1 MTANEERASY
11 VSRLLSIEGKLRICL
26 SRFTHNR
33 ADTDELVQES
43 YARLLALDLE
53 TLREVRSLTGY
64 ALVVAR
70 RIALDWLKHQKVLQI
85 ELLPDSDILVLPGE
99 GTFTE
104 DLVNCH
110 QEIEQLLAGVEK
122 LPPKCGRVFTLRK
135 MFGFTQEEVGRLLDV
150 TVHTVEQHMLK
161 ANRTLRS
168 SLPAKGNAPPPIVLL
183 TRRARMARRVTRR
196 RQILPV
202 SRQIV
207 SS

>member
-1 MTANEERASY
+1 MTANEERACY

-26 SRFTHNR
+26 SRFTRNR

-53 TLREVRSLTGY
+53 TLRAVRSLTGY

-70 RIALDWLKHQKVLQI
+70 RIALDWLKHRKVLQI
-85 ELLPDSDILVLPGE
+85 DPLPDSDILVLPGE

-104 DLVNCH
+104 DLVDCY
-110 QEIEQLLAGVEK
+110 QEIERLLANVEQ
-122 LPPKCGRVFTLRK
+122 LPPKCGRVFTLRR
-135 MFGFTQEEVGRLLDV
+135 MFGFTQEEVGQLLDV

-161 ANRTLRS
+161 ANRTLRG
-168 SLPAKGNAPPPIVLL
+168 ALL
-183 TRRARMARRVTRR
+183 TPGNSATAFPFLKRRMRAERRVTRR
-196 RQILPV
+196 RPIHPV

>member
-1 MTANEERASY
+1 MTANEERAGY

-53 TLREVRSLTGY
+53 TLRAVRSLTGY

-85 ELLPDSDILVLPGE
+85 ELLPDSDILVFPGE

-110 QEIEQLLAGVEK
+110 QEIEQLLASVEK
-122 LPPKCGRVFTLRK
+122 LPPKCGRVFTLRT
-135 MFGFTQEEVGRLLDV
+135 MFGFTQKEVGRLLDV

-168 SLPAKGNAPPPIVLL
+168 SLPKGNAPPPIVLL

>member
-1 MTANEERASY
+1 MTATEERALY
-11 VSRLLSIEGKLRICL
+11 VSRLLSIEEKLRICL

-110 QEIEQLLAGVEK
+110 QEIEQLLANVEK
-122 LPPKCGRVFTLRK
+122 LPPKCGRVFTLR
-135 MFGFTQEEVGRLLDV
+135 MMYGFTQKEVGRLLDV

-168 SLPAKGNAPPPIVLL
+168 SSPANGNSMPSSALL
-183 TRRARMARRVTRR
+183 TRRARKTRRVSRR

>member
-1 MTANEERASY
+1 MTANEERAGY

-110 QEIEQLLAGVEK
+110 QEIERLLANVEK
-122 LPPKCGRVFTLRK
+122 LPPKCGRVFTLRT
-135 MFGFTQEEVGRLLDV
+135 MFGFTQKEVGRLLDV
-150 TVHTVEQHMLK
+150 TVHTVEQYMLK

-168 SLPAKGNAPPPIVLL
+168 SFPANGNSAPPIALL

-196 RQILPV
+196 RQALPV